1 MSELA
6 NCCMLISMV
15 KLLFM
20 VGVRI
25 AGTSAQAAGVSG
37 IAVEQP
43 HPAILRVAEQYH
55 GKNTED
61 EIEAGEHDEG

>member
-1 MSELA
+1 
-6 NCCMLISMV
+6 
-15 KLLFM
+15 M

-25 AGTSAQAAGVSG
+25 AGTSAHTAGIGG

-55 GKNTED
+55 GEYAED
-61 EIEAGEHDEG
+61 EIEAGEHDGG